1 MQDNYEAPVTGS
13 VRFDYQTASV
23 VSEFLLVLL
32 NLKDSPLSM
41 DQIKA
46 FSEFREVVKKGPTK
60 EIKQREGQSVL
71 SDGIILGSGPKCTL
85 DRHVALK
92 YLRASIAGVNDPE
105 LTKTMQLALVGAVAS
120 KGPKHNT
127 GVNGKYCAGV
137 FGYTDPE
144 AAKDYLSGKSHVIE
158 VKRGKTLRH
167 CMPTYFDQGPNFY
180 LGVER
185 KEWNATKATQEA

>member
-1 MQDNYEAPVTGS
+1 MQENYQAPVTGS
-13 VRFDYQTASV
+13 VRFDIESATV
-23 VSEFLLVLL
+23 VSDFLLVLL
-32 NLKDSPLSM
+32 QLKDSPLTM

-60 EIKQREGQSVL
+60 ELKFREGQSVL
-71 SDGIILGSGPKCTL
+71 SDGIILGSGPKCML

-92 YLRASIAGVNDPE
+92 FLRATIADEVTPE

-120 KGPKHNT
+120 KGPKSNA
-127 GVNGKYCAGV
+127 GINGKFCAGT

-144 AAKDYLSGKSHVIE
+144 EAKDYLSGHTSEVL
-158 VKRGKTLRH
+158 VKRAKTLRYV
-167 CMPTYFDQGPNFY
+167 MPTYFDQGPNFY

-185 KEWNATKATQEA
+185 KEYNATQGA